1 MFVAVKNDDRFLIGC
16 SVRDGNINVDES
28 DLLLEDNIPVWKVRG
43 KKGVLVACGEC
54 GFAATLLK
62 YNDRLFNFEINDDEM
77 FGDFVRRLKHFLYH
91 FDVINDK
98 GHWENEL
105 LLVKDDFAYVV
116 ASDFTVLKIVDYKSS
131 NSWNRLTRG
140 SLVHSEGE
148 PAKKRIVDAFKLVG
162 KMQNKELFPIAIY
175 DSKTGKRKIVR
186 KIESIRL

>member
-16 SVRDGNINVDES
+16 SVRDRNINVDES

-131 NSWNRLTRG
+131 NEMNRLTRG